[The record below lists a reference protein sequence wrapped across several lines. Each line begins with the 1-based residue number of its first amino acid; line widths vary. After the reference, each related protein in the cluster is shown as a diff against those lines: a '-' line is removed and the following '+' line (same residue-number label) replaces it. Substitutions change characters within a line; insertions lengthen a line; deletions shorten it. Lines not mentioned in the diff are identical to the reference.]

1 MQYGLTDKQLN
12 EILDIITANPAVEE
26 AILFG
31 SRAKGNYRKGSD
43 VDIALKGEHLTL
55 TDVLHIDNQLD
66 DTYLPYTFDIILYRH
81 INDPDVIEHIN
92 RVGID
97 ILKKAEIQHE

>member
-1 MQYGLTDKQLN
+1 MQYGLTGKQLN

-31 SRAKGNYRKGSD
+31 SRAKGNYRNGSD
-43 VDIALKGEHLTL
+43 VDIALKGENLTL

-97 ILKKAEIQHE
+97 ILKKAEIQHK

>member
-1 MQYGLTDKQLN
+1 MQYGLTDKQFN

-31 SRAKGNYRKGSD
+31 SRAKGNYRNGSD
-43 VDIALKGEHLTL
+43 VDIALKGENLTL

-66 DTYLPYTFDIILYRH
+66 DTYLPYTFDIILYHH
-81 INDPDVIEHIN
+81 INDPNVIEHID

-97 ILKKAEIQHE
+97 ILKKAEIKLK

>member
-1 MQYGLTDKQLN
+1 MQYGLTNKQLN

-43 VDIALKGEHLTL
+43 VDIALKGENLTL

>member
-1 MQYGLTDKQLN
+1 MQYGLTGKQLN

-31 SRAKGNYRKGSD
+31 SRAKGNYRNGSD
-43 VDIALKGEHLTL
+43 VDIALKGENLTL